1 MWHIIIY
8 VTTEQKIKKFLKFL
22 FNFFWV
28 SIVGL
33 TSAISNALTGVAC
46 VVTII
51 GIPFGLRHFEFF
63 PLVFAPATKVVIL
76 HYGSH
81 PFMNTI
87 WLLFGGLVTSILYI
101 ALSLVCVFTVIGITL
116 GM

>member
-28 SIVGL
+28 SIVVL
-33 TSAISNALTGVAC
+33 TSAISSALTRVAC

-51 GIPFGLRHFEFF
+51 GIPFGLRHFEFI
-63 PLVFAPATKVVIL
+63 PLVFAPAGKVVIL